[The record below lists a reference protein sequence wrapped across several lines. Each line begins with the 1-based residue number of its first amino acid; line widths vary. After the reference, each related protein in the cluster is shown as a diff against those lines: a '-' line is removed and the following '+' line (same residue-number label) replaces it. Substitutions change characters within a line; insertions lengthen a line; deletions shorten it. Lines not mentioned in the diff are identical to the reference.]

1 MQLNR
6 KHRQKQKPKKN
17 KKQKSKYGVQT
28 DKSRK
33 YYRQNRRRAV
43 LELEILKTIIEKTLG
58 KTMGTITEK
67 TTFVDDLGIDS
78 LDFFQILIDLEE
90 TYDIHIDQQEA
101 EEIVTIGDAVE
112 TLRRVTKGKRNGK

>member
-1 MQLNR
+1 M
-6 KHRQKQKPKKN
+6 
-17 KKQKSKYGVQT
+17 
-28 DKSRK
+28 
-33 YYRQNRRRAV
+33 
-43 LELEILKTIIEKTLG
+43 ELEILKTIIEKTLG

-90 TYDIHIDQQEA
+90 TYDIDQQEA

-112 TLRRVTKGKRNGK
+112 TLRRATKGKRNGK

>member
-58 KTMGTITEK
+58 
-67 TTFVDDLGIDS
+67 IDS
-78 LDFFQILIDLEE
+78 LDFFQIFIDLEE

-112 TLRRVTKGKRNGK
+112 TLRRATKGKRNGK